1 MISWKFILW
10 SNWISFPLP
19 LDWLPLHIFP
29 SLHSLSTVKM
39 ALNWIRIILQK
50 ISSISIRCAPFNL
63 AVICLV
69 YMLMSLMHF
78 EFSLTPHIEPILK
91 KYLSFQI
98 WTNCELLSKRKF
110 NSIYQLWLFNVNF
123 TFSLKSI
130 LLPRNCNALMHFSTN
145 FCIIFRSNIFTSLLL
160 FVGKY
165 AVSIKLLQ
173 FAYVI
178 YRVKCSS
185 TENKSI
191 FLQFW

>member
-1 MISWKFILW
+1 
-10 SNWISFPLP
+10 
-19 LDWLPLHIFP
+19 
-29 SLHSLSTVKM
+29 M

-78 EFSLTPHIEPILK
+78 EFSLTPHILTHSEKILN
-91 KYLSFQI
+91 SSI
-98 WTNCELLSKRKF
+98 WTKLVFCKLLPKWKF
-110 NSIYQLWLFNVNF
+110 NSINQLWLFNGNF

-178 YRVKCSS
+178 YRVKRSS
-185 TENKSI
+185 IENRAILVKP
-191 FLQFW
+191 